1 MRWTYEN
8 YGNYGNYGA
17 DQQRKADSS
26 LLPAAAFPVYLH
38 LGPYVIH
45 PHFFF
50 EALSYVVAFTVYLL
64 LRRRFGDSLAT
75 PLRWAMVA
83 AAVAGGALGAKILF
97 WLEDPKLTAHSL
109 DNPAY
114 LVGGKTIVGALVFG
128 LISVELSKRYI
139 GLGDST
145 GDLYAI
151 PLALGIAIG
160 RIGCFLT
167 GLSDNTYGT
176 PTHLPWAVN
185 FGDGIPRHPTQIYEI
200 FFLLALIPIL
210 YRVLNKTS
218 RENVRNKTV
227 ILSEPSA
234 SLSEAD
240 AQSKDAASRDAT
252 TAVRANPYS
261 KVCHFE
267 GARANQTASRETRF
281 FSPFFSSA
289 LARNQSWRPGDAFK
303 LFMVAYL
310 SFRLL
315 CDFIKPYPRL
325 FLGLGGI
332 QWASVLILLYYSPD
346 VARWLRPQGPIPA
359 HSSNRKPN
367 SKLPTS

>member
-1 MRWTYEN
+1 
-8 YGNYGNYGA
+8 
-17 DQQRKADSS
+17 
-26 LLPAAAFPVYLH
+26 
-38 LGPYVIH
+38 
-45 PHFFF
+45 
-50 EALSYVVAFTVYLL
+50 
-64 LRRRFGDSLAT
+64 
-75 PLRWAMVA
+75 MVA

-97 WLEDPKLTAHSL
+97 WLEDPQLTAHSL

-167 GLSDNTYGT
+167 GLADNTSGT

-185 FGDGIPRHPTQIYEI
+185 FGDGIPRHPTQLYEI
-200 FFLLALIPIL
+200 FVLLALIPIL

-227 ILSEPSA
+227 ILSEASA
-234 SLSEAD
+234 SRSEAA
-240 AQSKDAASRDAT
+240 AQSKDPASPDAT
-252 TAVRANPYS
+252 TAVAANPYS

-281 FSPFFSSA
+281 CSFSSG
-289 LARNQSWRPGDAFK
+289 LSRNQSWRRGDAFK

-325 FLGLGGI
+325 FVGLGGI

-346 VARWLRPQGPIPA
+346 VARWLRPQGRIPA

-367 SKLPTS
+367 PKLPTS